1 MEIKNVKKMS
11 HFGHISISAVKFHI
25 CCNKFSSSLDHQIQ
39 ISSKPFR
46 KPINFFGLLYIY
58 IYLLRVVL
66 SGQRREIRHESGTWP
81 TSVASCVWH
90 GGTFHS

>member
-1 MEIKNVKKMS
+1 MS

-25 CCNKFSSSLDHQIQ
+25 CCNEFSSSLDHQIQ
-39 ISSKPFR
+39 ISSKPFV
-46 KPINFFGLLYIY
+46 KPIHFFYMLCA
-58 IYLLRVVL
+58 VL

-81 TSVASCVWH
+81 SSAASCFWH